1 MPPQTTLSSSA
12 IRTRRHRDRRD
23 RGSVVISLEVDSEK
37 LGALVDQGF
46 LAGAAVT
53 NRAKVS
59 EAVDVLLFALA
70 DGAVEI
76 DFAKYD

>member
-1 MPPQTTLSSSA
+1 MPPQTTHSPAA
-12 IRTRRHRDRRD
+12 IRARRYRARRD

-46 LAGAAVT
+46 LAEVDVT

-59 EAVDVLLFALA
+59 KAVDVLLFALA
-70 DGAVEI
+70 EGGVEI
-76 DFAKYD
+76 DWEKYE